1 MPERKLSKLNL
12 PPLSVLVSCFAPWSL
27 TARITT
33 SAQGFPFTS
42 RNVPLIDPVWPP
54 ARGASRDSSAATKI
68 AASAPDFLKRFV
80 LHSPFSP
87 GSPTRSIRAKCALLS
102 LIRARFQVSARQ
114 KRFDGKG
121 LDPARRL
128 PKMRAS
134 AAYSCRKRR
143 KRYLRFGSTTRLDAV
158 ARPARCP
165 AV

>member
-42 RNVPLIDPVWPP
+42 RIVPLIDPVWAP
-54 ARGASRDSSAATKI
+54 ARGASRHSSVATKI
-68 AASAPDFLKRFV
+68 AASAPDFLKRSMLLF
-80 LHSPFSP
+80 HRGAPP
-87 GSPTRSIRAKCALLS
+87 GVSGLS
-102 LIRARFQVSARQ
+102 APYYLSFGPDSKFSARQ
-114 KRFDGKG
+114 KRFGGKG

-134 AAYSCRKRR
+134 AAYSCRRRR